1 MSILNNY
8 HPEDVSNLELLLN
21 NQKKKIEM
29 LRNQVKTLKF
39 IPVDPAGAYTSIT
52 FKSFDG
58 GMFNL
63 HFDPFEFDI
72 VDVADSNGNIKL
84 KFAAPNGDLRG
95 TDELRTVIA
104 DLEKNPIIRRFL
116 DILNKDSLIEI
127 SEILTNKGTLMEL
140 GEFACIFDKIAS
152 APEDERTIILKDGF
166 LRTKKLKAE
175 LIAPLLD
182 LIKSKKRH
190 VKVIGVAK
198 ASKLMFLL
206 KAAVIC
212 EKLFPD
218 DMMGYVE
225 IPLDI
230 ENMAYRWSGHGMLD
244 SKKAVPLD
252 YAFGSLYIA
261 KLARHKN
268 LFVTVEIPKDLK
280 NNNLIYTNEE
290 INEIMG
296 HLVND
301 SIHSYPVIGYPQT
314 IMKAHEFAVS
324 LGLPA
329 SILRDTIM
337 ERLVNNTDASL
348 SKYVRDAIFLGESVD
363 KGSLGG
369 RM

>member
-1 MSILNNY
+1 
-8 HPEDVSNLELLLN
+8 LELLLN
-21 NQKKKIEM
+21 NQKKKVEI
-29 LRNQVKTLKF
+29 LRSKVKSLRF
-39 IPVDPAGAYTSIT
+39 IPVDPAGSYTSIT

-84 KFAAPNGDLRG
+84 KFAAPSGDLRG
-95 TDELRTVIA
+95 TNELRVIVE

-116 DILNKDSLIEI
+116 DVLGKDSLVDI
-127 SEILTNKGTLMEL
+127 SEILTDKGTLMEL
-140 GEFACIFDKIAS
+140 GELACIFDKVVS

-166 LRTKKLKAE
+166 LRTKKIKAE

-198 ASKLMFLL
+198 TSKLMFLL
-206 KAAVIC
+206 KAAMIC
-212 EKLFPD
+212 ERLFPD

-225 IPLDI
+225 IPLDV

-244 SKKAVPLD
+244 PKKAVPLD
-252 YAFGSLYIA
+252 YAFGSLHIA

-280 NNNLIYTNEE
+280 NNNPIYTNEE

-296 HLVND
+296 HLAKDSVN
-301 SIHSYPVIGYPQT
+301 SYPVIGYPQT
-314 IMKAHEFAVS
+314 MMKAHEFAVS

-329 SILRDTIM
+329 SILRDSIM
-337 ERLVNNTDASL
+337 KRLVDDTDAEL
-348 SKYVRDAIFLGESVD
+348 ARYVRDAIFLGESVE

-369 RM
+369 RA

>member
-1 MSILNNY
+1 MSILSNY
-8 HPEDVSNLELLLN
+8 HPEDVSNLDLLLK
-21 NQKKKIEM
+21 NQKKKVEV
-29 LRNQVKTLKF
+29 LRSKVKDLKF
-39 IPVDPAGAYTSIT
+39 IPVDPAGSYTSIT
-52 FKSFDG
+52 YKSFDG

-84 KFAAPNGDLRG
+84 KFAAPNGDLQG

-104 DLEKNPIIRRFL
+104 DLEKNPIVQRFL
-116 DILNKDSLIEI
+116 DILRKNSLIEI

-140 GEFACIFDKIAS
+140 GEFACIFDKAVS

-175 LIAPLLD
+175 LITPLLD
-182 LIKSKKRH
+182 LIKSKKKH
-190 VKVIGVAK
+190 VKVISVAK

-206 KAAVIC
+206 KAAMIC

-230 ENMAYRWSGHGMLD
+230 ENMAYRWSGHGILD
-244 SKKAVPLD
+244 PKKAVPLD

-268 LFVTVEIPKDLK
+268 LFVTVEVPKDLK
-280 NNNLIYTNEE
+280 NNIPIYTDEE

-296 HLVND
+296 HLAKD
-301 SIHSYPVIGYPQT
+301 SINSYPVIGYPQT
-314 IMKAHEFAVS
+314 MMKAHEFAVS

-329 SILRDTIM
+329 SILRDRIM
-337 ERLVNNTDASL
+337 EMLVNNTDVEL
-348 SKYVRDAIFLGESVD
+348 SKYVREAIFLGESVD